1 MINLFRSVALNV
13 SAAGLTNPYSA
24 YNIHIAPT
32 FNSIPL
38 PADLALL
45 YNTFYPSVNLES
57 KLQLTQ
63 AYLSLI
69 EGCGLTDATLLWD
82 PRITYKVVR
91 PDEPQDL
98 RRISVGIPTTVGA
111 QSPDIFFRVF
121 NYKYQPSWLVTP
133 LTRTL
138 SIEQQTNTLN
148 LAIYEDVSLVANKTL
163 AFTGEYSNYIE
174 VPDPANTNG
183 TLFGFQIKHPTSPAF
198 TATSGKKWE
207 VTFSVGYSEL
217 IPRQFAEMKRQGS
230 LISGILS
237 TYRLSTARPYDEMWL
252 KHFNEAYRL
261 AGLYI
266 GMIYRMY
273 ALSQQRNSQADGG
286 LVGWSEI

>member
-24 YNIHIAPT
+24 RNIHIDPAYST
-32 FNSIPL
+32 IPL

-45 YNTFYPSVNLES
+45 YNTFYPSANLES

-63 AYLSLI
+63 AYLALI
-69 EGCGLTDATLLWD
+69 EGCGLTDATLSWD
-82 PRITYKVVR
+82 PRITYKIVR
-91 PDEPQDL
+91 PDEPQNL
-98 RRISVGIPTTVGA
+98 RSISVGIPTTVA
-111 QSPDIFFRVF
+111 AENPDIAFRVF
-121 NYKYQPSWLVTP
+121 NYNYKPSWLVTP

-138 SIEQQTNTLN
+138 SIEQQTNTLVV
-148 LAIYEDVSLVANKTL
+148 AVYEGPSLITTKTL
-163 AFTGEYSNYIE
+163 VFSGGYSDYHEI
-174 VPDPANTNG
+174 PDPANTKG

-207 VTFSVGYSEL
+207 VTFSIGYSEL
-217 IPRQFAEMKRQGS
+217 IPRQFAEMKRQTN
-230 LISGILS
+230 LISGLMS
-237 TYRLSTARPYDEMWL
+237 TYRLATAKPYDELWL

-266 GMIYRMY
+266 GMVYRIY
-273 ALSQQRNSQADGG
+273 ALSQQRNSQTDGG
-286 LVGWSEI
+286 LVGWSEV